1 MASER
6 TPPSDPD
13 QPMICHI
20 RIEGHLGPHWSDW
33 FEGLA
38 ITLEDNGETLLS
50 GPLVDQAALHGLM
63 RKVRDLGI
71 PLLSVVCVKA
81 GQAETS
87 EVTDVSV
94 ICGDQITATGRRDM
108 KAIVRTRYGSPD
120 VLQLQEVEKPV
131 PKDDEVLVQVHAASV
146 NTLDWH
152 VMRGQPFPVRAGRG
166 LRKPKDTR
174 LGVDLAGRVEAVG
187 ANVTQFQVG
196 DEVFGIGRGAFAE
209 FACAAENSLV
219 LKPTNLSY
227 EAAAA
232 VPISAVTA
240 LQGVRDKGQIQ
251 AGEQVLI
258 QGASGGVGTFA
269 VQIAKALGADVTA
282 VCSTRNVDQAVAL
295 GADHVIDYTQ
305 EDFTR
310 KRGKQRQRYDLI
322 VAVNG
327 YHPLSAYLRTL
338 RPNGR
343 YVLVGASTHV
353 FRALF
358 QALLLGP

>member
-1 MASER
+1 M
-6 TPPSDPD
+6 
-13 QPMICHI
+13 Q
-20 RIEGHLGPHWSDW
+20 
-33 FEGLA
+33 
-38 ITLEDNGETLLS
+38 
-50 GPLVDQAALHGLM
+50 
-63 RKVRDLGI
+63 
-71 PLLSVVCVKA
+71 
-81 GQAETS
+81 
-87 EVTDVSV
+87 
-94 ICGDQITATGRRDM
+94 
-108 KAIVRTRYGSPD
+108 AIVYTRYGSPD
-120 VLQLQEVEKPV
+120 VLQLTEVEKPV
-131 PKDDEVLVQVHAASV
+131 PKDGEVLVQVHAASV

-152 VMRGQPFPVRAGRG
+152 LMRGQPFPVRAGRG

-219 LKPTNLSY
+219 LKPTNISY

-258 QGASGGVGTFA
+258 QGASGAVGTFA
-269 VQIAKALGADVTA
+269 LQIAKALGADVTA
-282 VCSTRNVDQAVAL
+282 VCSTRNVDQAIAL
-295 GADHVIDYTQ
+295 GADHALDYTR
-305 EDFTR
+305 EDFTK
-310 KRGKQRQRYDLI
+310 KRGKQRRRYDLI
-322 VAVNG
+322 LAVGG
-327 YHPLSAYLRTL
+327 YHSLFAYRRAL

-343 YVLVGASTHV
+343 YVLVGASTHI

-358 QALLLGP
+358 QALLLGPMISRMGSRQLGGFLARPTQQDLLFVKELLEAGTVAPVIDRRYPFGETAEALRYVEEGHAGGKVVITM